1 MGKKEEGSRRR
12 DEERGERR
20 EEAGK
25 GRREKRGWNHGNL
38 IREGG
43 GRGGRGGGGNDEVPY
58 STPLKDTCLIKI
70 SNHVGKGDGVKTV
83 ALMVASHSLRI
94 YACPAGISPPPT
106 E

>member
-1 MGKKEEGSRRR
+1 MRK
-12 DEERGERR
+12 EERG
-20 EEAGK
+20 
-25 GRREKRGWNHGNL
+25 GRRDAKEGGRKGDGNR
-38 IREGG
+38 IWDGG
-43 GRGGRGGGGNDEVPY
+43 GRGRVYDEVPY

-106 E
+106 EEEAASWICGCIDGTSWKY